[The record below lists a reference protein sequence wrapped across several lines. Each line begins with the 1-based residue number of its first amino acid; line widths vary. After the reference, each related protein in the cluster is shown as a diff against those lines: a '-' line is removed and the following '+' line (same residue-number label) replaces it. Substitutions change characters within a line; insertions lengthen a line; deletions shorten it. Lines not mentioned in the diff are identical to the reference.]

1 MDGKLKTLLKE
12 KARDIRVDIIEM
24 LCAAGSGHPGGSLSM
39 ADIFSYLYFSGELN
53 IDAKDPAKKDR
64 DRVVL
69 SKGHAC
75 PVLYAALAEKGYF
88 DKSELKTLRK
98 YGSMLQG
105 HPDMN
110 KTPGVDMTTGSLG
123 QGLSCA
129 VGMAI
134 GAKLDRSGIKV
145 FAILGDGECNE
156 GQIWEAAMAARH
168 YRLDNLIAIV
178 DLNGLQIDGFTK
190 DVMDTTPMA
199 DKWRSFGWKTFEIDG
214 HDLEII
220 DETIKKAKSVKD
232 SPVCIVANTTKG
244 KGVTFMEDVCDWHG
258 NAPCEEEKDKAICDI
273 CNIDAS

>member
-1 MDGKLKTLLKE
+1 MDVKSKE
-12 KARDIRVDIIEM
+12 MLEQKAKDIRVDIVEM
-24 LCAAGSGHPGGSLSM
+24 LCAAGSGHPGGSLSL
-39 ADIFSYLYFSGELN
+39 ADVFSYLYFSGVLN
-53 IDAKDPAKKDR
+53 IDPKDPGKKDR

-75 PVLYAALAEKGYF
+75 PVLYATLAEKGYF
-88 DKSELKTLRK
+88 DKGELKTLRK

-129 VGMAI
+129 VGMALA
-134 GAKLDRSGIKV
+134 AKLDSSGVKV
-145 FAILGDGECNE
+145 FAILGDGECDE

-190 DVMDTTPMA
+190 DIMDTTPMA
-199 DKWRSFGWKTFEIDG
+199 EKWRSFGWKTYEIDG
-214 HDLEII
+214 HDLDVIE
-220 DETIKKAKSVKD
+220 DTVGKAISVTG

-244 KGVTFMEDVCDWHG
+244 KGVTFMENACDWHG
-258 NAPCEEEKDKAICDI
+258 NAPSEEEKDRAICDI
-273 CNIDAS
+273 CKIDAS